1 LDAAAGAPNAGGY
14 REHDILLVTE
24 DGNQN
29 LTRFPYGPA
38 HNVVPA

>member
-14 REHDILLVTE
+14 REHAILLVTE

-29 LTRFPYGPA
+29 LTGFPYGSA
-38 HNVVPA
+38 HNIVPA